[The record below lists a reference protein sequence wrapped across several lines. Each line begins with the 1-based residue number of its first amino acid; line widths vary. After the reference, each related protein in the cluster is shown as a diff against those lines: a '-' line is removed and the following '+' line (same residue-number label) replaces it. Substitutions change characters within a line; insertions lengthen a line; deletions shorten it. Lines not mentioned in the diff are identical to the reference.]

1 MNWFEMLTSWHV
13 LQTSPKHAGH
23 GLSHAPGRI
32 VFKAFGRDACD
43 YWRDTESWAG
53 QRPTCWQTDVRL
65 TFAAAAAASQTPPD
79 DQADGVS
86 CGRGL
91 ALLCCRGNRGLGRW
105 RKWTSILRWE
115 AVTTEVAVSEFR
127 SCLATMTK
135 RSPADLKGAKYIL

>member
-1 MNWFEMLTSWHV
+1 MFSRHPLSTLATVSATLPVV
-13 LQTSPKHAGH
+13 LSSRPSGETHAG
-23 GLSHAPGRI
+23 
-32 VFKAFGRDACD
+32 D